1 MREFSLI
8 RRSRIAILLGNSRCF
23 LGLWGIFKKIML
35 GILEFLQAKILKLE
49 FLENYARNS
58 SFTML
63 KTLKR
68 QIGLA
73 FFYIKNLAHSLKTFV
88 NSSI

>member
-1 MREFSLI
+1 MSLA
-8 RRSRIAILLGNSRCF
+8 SLDAVELLF
-23 LGLWGIFKKIML
+23 YWGILDVFWGYGVFLRKIYL
-35 GILEFLQAKILKLE
+35 EILEFLQAKILKLE

>member
-8 RRSRIAILLGNSRCF
+8 RRSRIAVLLGNSR
-23 LGLWGIFKKIML
+23 
-35 GILEFLQAKILKLE
+35 
-49 FLENYARNS
+49 
-58 SFTML
+58 FTML

-88 NSSI
+88 DSSI